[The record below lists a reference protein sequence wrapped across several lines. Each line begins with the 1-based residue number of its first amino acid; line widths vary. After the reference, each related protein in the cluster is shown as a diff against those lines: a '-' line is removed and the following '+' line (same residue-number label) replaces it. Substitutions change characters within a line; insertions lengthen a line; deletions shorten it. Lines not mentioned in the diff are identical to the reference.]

1 MNWTLWRN
9 MIVTAG
15 AIAAVV
21 SCGNGGPIASGGT
34 GGTGISSGPVTG
46 FGSIFVNSVEFGTTT
61 SSVTLNGTSGPDEA
75 TDPHRGLKVG
85 MVVEVEGT
93 FNDSGTT
100 GTADSI
106 AYNDNLQGPV
116 TSITDIDATTKRT
129 VVLGQTVII
138 DGQTAF
144 DGATFAT
151 LAVNN
156 LIEVSG
162 LVDKTGN
169 IHATYVG
176 LLAASFA
183 DGMEIEVKGA
193 IKGLDSTARTFQINA
208 LTVDYSAASVPSGGL
223 ANGQYVEVKGTSYDG
238 GVTMT
243 AVEVDSYN
251 DTFGTANVGRV
262 EVEGYVT
269 AITSQSQFTVGNQ
282 AVQTTGSTVYEGG
295 SASNI
300 AIGRRLEVEGSLANG
315 LLTAS
320 KISFE

>member
-9 MIVTAG
+9 MILTAG
-15 AIAAVV
+15 TIVAVV

-46 FGSIFVNSVEFGTTT
+46 FGSVFVNNVEFGTT
-61 SSVTLNGTSGPDEA
+61 SSTVTLNGTSGPDES

-85 MVVEVEGT
+85 MVVEVSGT
-93 FNDSGTT
+93 FDDNGTT

-106 AYNDNLQGPV
+106 SYNDNLEGPI
-116 TSITDIDATTKRT
+116 TSITDIDATTKQA
-129 VVLGQTVII
+129 VVLGQSVII

-144 DGATFAT
+144 DSTSFAT

-156 LIEVSG
+156 LVEVSG
-162 LVDKTGN
+162 LVDNTGV
-169 IHATYVG
+169 IHATYIE

-183 DGMEIEVKGA
+183 NGLEIEVKGT
-193 IKGLDSTARTFQINA
+193 IHNLDNTARTFQINA
-208 LTVDYSAASVPSGGL
+208 LNVNYSAASLPSGGL

-243 AVEVDSYN
+243 ASEVDIEN
-251 DTFGTANVGRV
+251 DTLGTTSAGRV

-269 AITSQSQFTVGNQ
+269 ALASPTQFTVRNQ
-282 AVQTTGSTVYEGG
+282 AVQITGSTVFEGG
-295 SASNI
+295 SASDI
-300 AIGRRLEVEGSLANG
+300 AVGRKMEVEGSLANG
-315 LLTAS
+315 LLTAT
-320 KISFE
+320 KISFD